1 MSTDLTINQYFNSNS
16 VQERFEKLLGVKAP
30 GFISSVLQTVNN
42 NKLLAN
48 ADPTTILNAA
58 ATAASL
64 DLPINQSL
72 GRAWIV
78 PFKGKAQFQIGYKG
92 FVELAQRSGKYRSIN
107 AIAVYENQYKGFN
120 ALTEEI
126 DGDFSVDGAGAVVGY
141 AAHFELLNGFTKTV
155 YWSKEKVEQHAKR
168 FSKSF
173 GNGPWKT
180 DFDAMAKK
188 TVLKHTLAN
197 WGILS
202 IEMQTAQLADQAVV
216 TDDNQY
222 QYVDN
227 VIDVEA
233 DNAEE
238 ETNRVLKFLDNVK
251 TIEDLEMLEDSLS
264 GQEVTEGAKKAIE
277 AKRDS
282 LTAKTVEG

>member
-1 MSTDLTINQYFNSNS
+1 MSTQLTVNQYFNSES
-16 VQERFEKLLGVKAP
+16 VQQKFEKMLGAKSA

-42 NKLLAN
+42 SQLLAN
-48 ADPTTILNAA
+48 ADPKTILNAA

-78 PFKGKAQFQIGYKG
+78 PFKGQAQFQIGYKG
-92 FVELAQRSGKYRSIN
+92 FVELAQRSGRYKSIN
-107 AIAVYENQYKGFN
+107 AIEVYENQYKGFN

-126 DGDFSVDGAGAVVGY
+126 DADFSVDGKGKVVGY

-155 YWSKEKVEQHAKR
+155 YWSKDKVEAHAKR
-168 FSKSF
+168 FSKTF
-173 GNGPWKT
+173 TNGPWKT

-188 TVLKHTLAN
+188 TVLKYTLSN

-202 IEMQTAQLADQAVV
+202 IEMQTAQLADQAVIPE
-216 TDDNQY
+216 DGKY

-227 VIDVEA
+227 VIDIEA
-233 DNAEE
+233 QNAEE
-238 ETNRVLKFLDNVK
+238 ETARVIRFLEKVK
-251 TIEDLEMLEDSLS
+251 TLEDLEVLEDSLS
-264 GQEVTEGAKKAIE
+264 DEVITDEAREAIE
-277 AKRDS
+277 LKRES
-282 LTAKTVEG
+282 LTAKK

>member
-1 MSTDLTINQYFNSNS
+1 MSTQLTINQHFNSES
-16 VQERFEKLLGVKAP
+16 VQRKFEKLLGQKSA

-42 NKLLAN
+42 NKLLAS
-48 ADPTTILNAA
+48 ADPATILNAA

-78 PFKGKAQFQIGYKG
+78 PFKGQAQFQIGYKG
-92 FVELAQRSGKYRSIN
+92 FVELAQRTGQYRSIN
-107 AIAVYENQYKGFN
+107 AIEIYENQYKGFN

-126 DGDFSVDGAGAVVGY
+126 DADFSVEGKGAVVGY
-141 AAHFELLNGFTKTV
+141 AAYFELLNGFKKTV
-155 YWSKEKVEQHAKR
+155 FWSKDKVEQHAKR

-188 TVLKHTLAN
+188 TVLKHTLSN

-202 IEMQTAQLADQAVV
+202 IEMQTAQLADQAVIPE
-216 TDDNQY
+216 DGKY

-227 VIDVEA
+227 VIDIDA
-233 DNAEE
+233 NNAEE
-238 ETNRVLKFLDNVK
+238 ETARVVKFLEKVK
-251 TIEDLEMLEDSLS
+251 SIDDLDILEDSLS
-264 GQEVTEGAKKAIE
+264 GEEITEDAQQAIE
-277 AKRDS
+277 AKRES
-282 LTAKTVEG
+282 LTAKP

>member
-1 MSTDLTINQYFNSNS
+1 MSTQLTINQHFNSES
-16 VQERFEKLLGVKAP
+16 VQRKFEKLLGQKSA

-42 NKLLAN
+42 NSLLAK
-48 ADPTTILNAA
+48 ADPATILNAA

-78 PFKGKAQFQIGYKG
+78 PFKGQAQFQIGYKG
-92 FVELAQRSGKYRSIN
+92 FVELAQRTGQYRSIN
-107 AIAVYENQYKGFN
+107 AIEIYENQYQGFN

-126 DGDFSVDGAGAVVGY
+126 DADFSVEGKGNVVGY
-141 AAHFELLNGFTKTV
+141 AAYFELLNGFKKTV
-155 YWSKEKVEQHAKR
+155 FWSKDKVEQHAKR

-188 TVLKHTLAN
+188 TVLKHTLSN

-202 IEMQTAQLADQAVV
+202 IEMQTAQLADQAVIPE
-216 TDDNQY
+216 DGKY

-227 VIDVEA
+227 VIDIDA
-233 DNAEE
+233 NNAEE
-238 ETNRVLKFLDNVK
+238 ETARVVKFLEKVK
-251 TIEDLEMLEDSLS
+251 SIDDLDILEDSLS
-264 GQEVTEGAKKAIE
+264 GEEITEDAQKAID
-277 AKRDS
+277 AKREA
-282 LTAKTVEG
+282 LTAKP

>member
-1 MSTDLTINQYFNSNS
+1 MTTSLSTKGLFQQES
-16 VQERFEKLLGVKAP
+16 VQQRFEQLLGKKAP

-42 NKLLAN
+42 NNLLSK
-48 ADPTTILNAA
+48 ADPATVLNAA

-78 PFKGKAQFQIGYKG
+78 PFKGQAQFQIGYKG

-120 ALTEEI
+120 ALTETI
-126 DGDFSVDGAGAVVGY
+126 DGDFSIDGEGSVVGY

-155 YWSKEKVEQHAKR
+155 FWSKEKVEQHAKR
-168 FSKSF
+168 FSKSYS
-173 GNGPWKT
+173 NGPWKS

-188 TVLKHTLAN
+188 TVLKHTLSN
-197 WGILS
+197 WGVLS
-202 IEMQTAQLADQAVV
+202 IEMQTATIADQSVQPEEGV
-216 TDDNQY
+216 H

-227 VIDVEA
+227 VIDLDEQ
-233 DNAEE
+233 NEKEE
-238 ETNRVLKFLDNVK
+238 IARVLSFLNNVK
-251 TIEDLEMLEDSLS
+251 TVDDLELLEDSLS
-264 GQEVTEGAKKAIE
+264 GQTLTDEAQKAIE
-277 AKRDS
+277 EKRHS
-282 LTAKTVEG
+282 LTSK